1 MDMVLYSLFKN
12 KISEVPK
19 GKVNSVDGNKME
31 FVDVLPNPLEEN
43 TLYFVLGEY
52 NAKDKI
58 NIGGRGVQCIVYN
71 GNYIDYGI
79 LNGNRFFNGYDYNR
93 GYERVLKT
101 SVNGQYIITENTVA
115 ETINYFMVKGQTRVN
130 ENGEIV
136 SGDSFLK
143 TISISEDGTVN
154 NDIEYYINI
163 NKYFNALPNGMM
175 DTLDMTTGVYKQVLE
190 TASINGDLTWQHIYP
205 YGDYREFKVKSFTNN
220 KPSYLLS
227 SGLYNVRELMEINE
241 DNAFTI
247 DSIFTVASPTTCD
260 GKNCIY
266 TNNGALFIRIHN
278 DLVKNGTSYT
288 SELKK
293 YLTDNPIVFSVG
305 RLVPKEETILAVA
318 NNLPLMA
325 MEGRTAI
332 GLQSN
337 NSHPLLEVELP
348 VYKYTTPNQ
357 PISTFGL
364 RRNIISEEEIVVVD
378 DDTKE
383 ETIEEIAIE
392 EATNKEEVV
401 EEPTIMSLNLNEEP
415 IIEIV
420 ETTELVYEYETVTL
434 DGNLNWQNSAP
445 LGDCREFK
453 CIGFDEKPIYLTED
467 GLYDESIFMP
477 FNKENVTVLDVDS
490 DFTINS
496 KAEPHGEC
504 IFVHNGVLYI
514 HICSSS
520 VRTGKGITYA
530 KSFKQYLTDNPI
542 TLKIRKI

>member
-1 MDMVLYSLFKN
+1 MDMVLYSLIKKEIDN
-12 KISEVPK
+12 APLS
-19 GKVNSVDGNKME
+19 KVESVDGNKIE
-31 FVDVLPNPLEEN
+31 FVDALPSNLEEN

-52 NAKDKI
+52 NGKDKI
-58 NIGGRGVQCIVYN
+58 NVGGRGIQCIVYN
-71 GNYIDYGI
+71 GEYIDYGV
-79 LNGNRFFNGYDYNR
+79 LNNNRFFSGYDFNR
-93 GYERVLKT
+93 GYERVLRT
-101 SVNGQYIITENTVA
+101 STDGTYITVDNTVA
-115 ETINYFMVKGQTRVN
+115 ETINYFMIKGQTRVN
-130 ENGEIV
+130 GNGEIV

-143 TISISEDGTVN
+143 TISLSEDGTVN
-154 NDIEYYINI
+154 EIPPEYYINI
-163 NKYFNALPNGMM
+163 NKYFNALPNGMA
-175 DTLDMTTGVYKQVLE
+175 DSLDMTTGVYTQVLE

-220 KPSYLLS
+220 NPSYLLS

-305 RLVPKEETILAVA
+305 RLVPKEETVLAVA

-325 MEGRTAI
+325 MEGQTTV
-332 GLQSN
+332 GVQSDT
-337 NSHPLLEVELP
+337 SHPLVEVELP
-348 VYKYTTPNQ
+348 VYKNAIPSRSA
-357 PISTFGL
+357 STFGL
-364 RRNIISEEEIVVVD
+364 KRSAVNEEEIV
-378 DDTKE
+378 
-383 ETIEEIAIE
+383 E
-392 EATNKEEVV
+392 EATNEEEIV
-401 EEPTIMSLNLNEEP
+401 EEPTIMSLDLNEEP
-415 IIEIV
+415 EALVEIV
-420 ETTELVYEYETVTL
+420 EPTEEVAYEYETVVL

-467 GLYDESIFMP
+467 GLYDETVFMP
-477 FNKENVTVLDVDS
+477 FNEENVTVLDVDS

-504 IFVHNGVLYI
+504 IFVHNSVLYI
-514 HICSSS
+514 HICSTS
-520 VRTGKGITYA
+520 VRTGKGMTYA
-530 KSFKQYLTDNPI
+530 KSLKQYLTDNPI
-542 TLKIRKI
+542 TLKIKKS